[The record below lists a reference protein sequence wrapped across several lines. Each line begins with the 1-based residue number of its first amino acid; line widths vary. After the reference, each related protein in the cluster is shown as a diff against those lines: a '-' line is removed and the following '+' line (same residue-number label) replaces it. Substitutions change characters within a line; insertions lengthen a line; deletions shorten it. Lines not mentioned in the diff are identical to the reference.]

1 MSPPLGN
8 GKKSLS
14 LRRMKPR
21 AAPLRREFT
30 TVLCLGV
37 FPSPSAGGVSAYKK
51 VIDFFGSNR
60 WCITL
65 EHIVQFFCCLAK
77 SSDCRSDI
85 SGGTWIHHQRKV
97 HPSLPP
103 FSVLKRQY
111 TGVGSEAVYPNLRNV
126 LLYSP
131 GLDASV
137 LQRDLDVPLVTLVLA
152 AFHALCCQL
161 CTMSACPGS

>member
-1 MSPPLGN
+1 MQL
-8 GKKSLS
+8 
-14 LRRMKPR
+14 
-21 AAPLRREFT
+21 T

-51 VIDFFGSNR
+51 VIDFFRSKR

-65 EHIVQFFCCLAK
+65 EHIVQLFCCLGK

-85 SGGTWIHHQRKV
+85 SEGTWIHCQRKV

-103 FSVLKRQY
+103 FSILRRRY
-111 TGVGSEAVYPNLRNV
+111 TGVGSEPVYPTLRNV

-131 GLDASV
+131 GSDASV
-137 LQRDLDVPLVTLVLA
+137 LQRDLDVPLGFGSFSRTVLPAVHRVSLPGKPRCLTQCRGSCATTLV
-152 AFHALCCQL
+152 
-161 CTMSACPGS
+161 PGT